1 MKYQPTKGVMIA
13 LVCVI
18 GFTVVLVID
27 RMGRKPAPDVASVP
41 VPSGSAIP
49 TNAPWHWSVK
59 TVRVWKVEQPRAR
72 RVHLV
77 NQPSVRPSGQ
87 LDLID
92 FRHQPTVTVDLAQ

>member
-1 MKYQPTKGVMIA
+1 MNCQPSKGVMMA
-13 LVCVI
+13 VVCVI
-18 GFTVVLVID
+18 GVAVVLIID
-27 RMGRKPAPDVASVP
+27 RMVRKPAPDVASVP

-49 TNAPWHWSVK
+49 TNVLWHWSAK

-72 RVHLV
+72 RVHLL

-92 FRHQPTVTVDLAQ
+92 FRHQPTVTVDLAR